1 MSVLDYPSVPQSS
14 NVDKHQ
20 LNQTYPRVRWQLKAT
35 KGFSV
40 SFSGGRENNLNQILG
55 VALSIFYSTQLHG
68 IRQLE
73 IIFFLVQNK
82 VHAAKSKKLGNG
94 WNYGLK
100 AEVLVTSFTN
110 SKYILIT
117 WEMLAS
123 LICEKQHC
131 YFEL

>member
-1 MSVLDYPSVPQSS
+1 M
-14 NVDKHQ
+14 N
-20 LNQTYPRVRWQLKAT
+20 KAT
-35 KGFSV
+35 
-40 SFSGGRENNLNQILG
+40 RDHL
-55 VALSIFYSTQLHG
+55 
-68 IRQLE
+68 
-73 IIFFLVQNK
+73 FLVQNK
-82 VHAAKSKKLGNG
+82 VYAAKSKKIGNG

-123 LICEKQHC
+123 LIYEKQHC